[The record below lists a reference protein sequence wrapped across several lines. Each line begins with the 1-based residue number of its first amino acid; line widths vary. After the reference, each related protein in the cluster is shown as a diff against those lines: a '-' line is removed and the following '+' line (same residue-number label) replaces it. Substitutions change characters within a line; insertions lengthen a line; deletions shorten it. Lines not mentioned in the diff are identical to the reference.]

1 MYGNV
6 VVRSMQA
13 PVRYVWLILWGAW
26 NVIIDMYGMSVTG
39 TGEFS
44 GLFFVNQTIFAYLV

>member
-26 NVIIDMYGMSVTG
+26 NVIIDMYGMSVTDA
-39 TGEFS
+39 GEFS